1 MLDLLRDPDI
11 YMNRTIIFVYEAYL
25 DSISK
30 LAFLSQVHSRTE
42 NLGFFCFAPAL
53 WCPLVLVLIASS
65 YCLLSRATLMG
76 LIIVLWYMNTYIV
89 GKMIPSLWLIVPF
102 VLF

>member
-42 NLGFFCFAPAL
+42 NLGFFLFCT
-53 WCPLVLVLIASS
+53 CIMVSS
-65 YCLLSRATLMG
+65 CSCSYSKQLLSTVTCNPYGVDYSVMVHEHLYS
-76 LIIVLWYMNTYIV
+76 W
-89 GKMIPSLWLIVPF
+89 
-102 VLF
+102 

>member
-11 YMNRTIIFVYEAYL
+11 YMNRTIIFVYEVYL

-42 NLGFFCFAPAL
+42 NLGFF
-53 WCPLVLVLIASS
+53 VLHLHYGVL
-65 YCLLSRATLMG
+65 
-76 LIIVLWYMNTYIV
+76 
-89 GKMIPSLWLIVPF
+89 
-102 VLF
+102 LFLFL